1 MLLGQHIVMTAC
13 SYDAK
18 LLGRYVVP
26 GCAVSACRIH
36 TSAGGIPASVGRRA
50 EYAVSCYTIML
61 FMPKWLRLRPRINRM
76 LIAIGMSAGTA
87 VMPIRRALEVI

>member
-1 MLLGQHIVMTAC
+1 MLCQA
-13 SYDAK
+13 
-18 LLGRYVVP
+18 VP
-26 GCAVSACRIH
+26 SVPVGITRPL
-36 TSAGGIPASVGRRA
+36 GGIPASVGRRA

-61 FMPKWLRLRPRINRM
+61 FMPKWLSLRPRINRM

>member
-1 MLLGQHIVMTAC
+1 MLCQA
-13 SYDAK
+13 
-18 LLGRYVVP
+18 VP
-26 GCAVSACRIH
+26 SVPVGITRPP
-36 TSAGGIPASVGRRA
+36 GGIPASVGRRA

-87 VMPIRRALEVI
+87 VMLIRRALEVI